1 MSGKPG
7 RSGGP
12 REGAGR
18 PKIQRFTIEYHRQ
31 YLVRITGDM
40 GQMGVIAPGTNQNS
54 FTIKLDDGREI
65 FIMR

>member
-7 RSGGP
+7 RSGGH

-18 PKIQRFTIEYHRQ
+18 PKIQRFTIEYNRQ

-40 GQMGVIAPGTNQNS
+40 GQMGVVAPGTNQNS